1 MAEKITKSIYCEKCS
16 KVLSAENFYKSK
28 NFEKHPN
35 GYQSLCKKCA
45 TMHVDNWNPDTY
57 LWILED
63 CDVPWVPKEW
73 NDLMAK
79 YTKDRSK
86 VTGTTIVGRYLSKMK
101 LKQYADYRWADT
113 NYFKEKAET
122 ELRTQMKA
130 QGYGASDID
139 NAIQKTIYDAPTGGV
154 DAPPPPPAPVEMNSP
169 YDSVADA
176 PTMSAAELGLT
187 DDDILYLSVKWG
199 KLYKPEEWVYLE
211 KLYNDM
217 MESYDIQTAGH
228 IDTLKMICKT
238 SLKCNQLVDLGDVE
252 GFQKMSKVYNDLM
265 KSGNFT
271 AAQNKTDKGE
281 YVDSI
286 SELVAICESQGFI
299 PRYYTDGP
307 QDKVDR
313 VLQDMQSY
321 TYRLIMEETNLS
333 NLLENA
339 ITQIE
344 RDKAKEAS
352 GAAEAAG
359 DESRLEDELFQEVK
373 HDRTTEDYQD
383 FQDFEEE
390 LEEQDNLTIKKLLGE
405 EES

>member
-79 YTKDRSK
+79 YAKDRSK

-113 NYFKEKAET
+113 NYFKERAET

-154 DAPPPPPAPVEMNSP
+154 DAPPPPSAPAEMNSP
-169 YDSVADA
+169 YDSVTGAQ
-176 PTMSAAELGLT
+176 TMSAAELGLT
-187 DDDILYLSVKWG
+187 DEDILYLSVKWG

-271 AAQNKTDKGE
+271 AAQNKIDKGE

-339 ITQIE
+339 ISQIE

-359 DESRLEDELFQEVK
+359 DESSLEDELFQEVK

-383 FQDFEEE
+383 FQDFEDE
-390 LEEQDNLTIKKLLGE
+390 LEVGRAHV
-405 EES
+405 

>member
-28 NFEKHPN
+28 NLEKHPN

-79 YTKDRSK
+79 YAKDRSK

-139 NAIQKTIYDAPTGGV
+139 SAIQKTIYDAPTGGV
-154 DAPPPPPAPVEMNSP
+154 DAPPPPPAPTEMNSP
-169 YDSVADA
+169 YDSVTGA

-187 DDDILYLSVKWG
+187 DEDILYLSVKWG

-271 AAQNKTDKGE
+271 AAQNKIDKGE

-339 ITQIE
+339 ISQIE

-359 DESRLEDELFQEVK
+359 DESSLEDELFQEVK

-383 FQDFEEE
+383 FQDFEDE

>member
-16 KVLSAENFYKSK
+16 KVLSAENFYKS
-28 NFEKHPN
+28 NNLEKHPN
-35 GYQSLCKKCA
+35 GYQSLCKKCS

-101 LKQYADYRWADT
+101 LKQYADYRWADS

-130 QGYGASDID
+130 QGYGATDID
-139 NAIQKTIYDAPTGGV
+139 QAIQKTIYDAPTGGV
-154 DAPPPPPAPVEMNSP
+154 DTPPPLTAPVEMNSP
-169 YDSVADA
+169 YDGVMGTPSMTAAD
-176 PTMSAAELGLT
+176 LGLT
-187 DDDILYLSVKWG
+187 DDDVIYLSVKWG

-271 AAQNKTDKGE
+271 AAQNKIDKGE

-286 SELVAICESQGFI
+286 SELVAICETEGFI
-299 PRYYTDGP
+299 PRYYTEGP

-359 DESRLEDELFQEVK
+359 DESALEDELFQEVK
-373 HDRTTEDYQD
+373 HERTTEDFQD
-383 FQDFEEE
+383 FQDFEDD

>member
-79 YTKDRSK
+79 YAKDRSK

-113 NYFKEKAET
+113 NYFKERAET

-154 DAPPPPPAPVEMNSP
+154 DAPPPPSAPAEMNSP
-169 YDSVADA
+169 YDSVTGAS
-176 PTMSAAELGLT
+176 TMSAAELGLT

-271 AAQNKTDKGE
+271 AAQNKIDKGE

-339 ITQIE
+339 ISQIE

-359 DESRLEDELFQEVK
+359 DESSLEDELFQEVK

-383 FQDFEEE
+383 FQDFEDE

>member
-28 NFEKHPN
+28 NLEKHPN

-79 YTKDRSK
+79 YAKDRSK

-139 NAIQKTIYDAPTGGV
+139 SAIQKTIYDAPTGGV
-154 DAPPPPPAPVEMNSP
+154 DAPPPPPAPAEMNSP
-169 YDSVADA
+169 YDSVTGA

-187 DDDILYLSVKWG
+187 DEDILYLSVKWG

-271 AAQNKTDKGE
+271 AAQNKIDKGE

-286 SELVAICESQGFI
+286 SELVSICESQGFI

-339 ITQIE
+339 ISQIE

-359 DESRLEDELFQEVK
+359 DESSLEDELFQEVK

-383 FQDFEEE
+383 FQDFEDE

>member
-16 KVLSAENFYKSK
+16 KVLSAENFYKS
-28 NFEKHPN
+28 NNLEKHPN
-35 GYQSLCKKCA
+35 GYQSLCKKCS

-101 LKQYADYRWADT
+101 LKQYADYRWADSS
-113 NYFKEKAET
+113 YFKEKAET

-130 QGYGASDID
+130 QGYGATDID
-139 NAIQKTIYDAPTGGV
+139 QAVQKTIYEAPTGGV
-154 DAPPPPPAPVEMNSP
+154 DAPPPPPAPTEMNSP
-169 YDSVADA
+169 YDSIMGPPAM
-176 PTMSAAELGLT
+176 TAAELGLT
-187 DDDILYLSVKWG
+187 DDDVIYLSVKWG

-265 KSGNFT
+265 KSGNF
-271 AAQNKTDKGE
+271 
-281 YVDSI
+281 
-286 SELVAICESQGFI
+286 
-299 PRYYTDGP
+299 
-307 QDKVDR
+307 
-313 VLQDMQSY
+313 
-321 TYRLIMEETNLS
+321 NLWS
-333 NLLENA
+333 MKNFTGSHRGLLNV
-339 ITQIE
+339 
-344 RDKAKEAS
+344 
-352 GAAEAAG
+352 G
-359 DESRLEDELFQEVK
+359 
-373 HDRTTEDYQD
+373 
-383 FQDFEEE
+383 
-390 LEEQDNLTIKKLLGE
+390 
-405 EES
+405 

>member
-1 MAEKITKSIYCEKCS
+1 MAEKITKSIYCEKCR
-16 KVLSAENFYKSK
+16 KVLSAENFYKS
-28 NFEKHPN
+28 NNLEKHPN
-35 GYQSLCKKCA
+35 GYQSSCKKCT

-79 YTKDRSK
+79 YAKDRSK

-113 NYFKEKAET
+113 NYFKERAET

-154 DAPPPPPAPVEMNSP
+154 DAPPPPSAPVEMNSP
-169 YDSVADA
+169 YDSVTGAQ
-176 PTMSAAELGLT
+176 TMSAAELGLT
-187 DDDILYLSVKWG
+187 DEDILYLSVKWG

-271 AAQNKTDKGE
+271 AAQNKIDKGE

-321 TYRLIMEETNLS
+321 TYRLIMEETNLG

-339 ITQIE
+339 ISQIE

-359 DESRLEDELFQEVK
+359 DESSLEDELFQEVK

-383 FQDFEEE
+383 FQDFEDE

>member
-28 NFEKHPN
+28 NLEKHPN

-139 NAIQKTIYDAPTGGV
+139 SAIQKTIYDAPTGGV
-154 DAPPPPPAPVEMNSP
+154 DAPPPPPAQAEMNSP
-169 YDSVADA
+169 YDSVTGA

-187 DDDILYLSVKWG
+187 DEDILYLSVKWG

-271 AAQNKTDKGE
+271 AAQNKIDKGE

-339 ITQIE
+339 ISQIE

-359 DESRLEDELFQEVK
+359 DESSLEDELFQEVK

-383 FQDFEEE
+383 FQDFEDE

>member
-16 KVLSAENFYKSK
+16 KVLSAENFYKS
-28 NFEKHPN
+28 NNLEKHPN

-130 QGYGASDID
+130 QGYGATDID
-139 NAIQKTIYDAPTGGV
+139 SAIQKTIYDAPTGGV
-154 DAPPPPPAPVEMNSP
+154 DAPPPPAAPTEMGSP
-169 YDSVADA
+169 YDNVMGS
-176 PTMSAAELGLT
+176 PTMTAAELGLT
-187 DDDILYLSVKWG
+187 DDDVLYLSVKWG
-199 KLYKPEEWVYLE
+199 KLYKPEEWVQLE

-265 KSGNFT
+265 KSGNFDLWSMKNFT
-271 AAQNKTDKGE
+271 G
-281 YVDSI
+281 SHRG
-286 SELVAICESQGFI
+286 L
-299 PRYYTDGP
+299 
-307 QDKVDR
+307 
-313 VLQDMQSY
+313 
-321 TYRLIMEETNLS
+321 LS
-333 NLLENA
+333 V
-339 ITQIE
+339 
-344 RDKAKEAS
+344 
-352 GAAEAAG
+352 G
-359 DESRLEDELFQEVK
+359 
-373 HDRTTEDYQD
+373 
-383 FQDFEEE
+383 
-390 LEEQDNLTIKKLLGE
+390 
-405 EES
+405 

>member
-28 NFEKHPN
+28 NLEKHPN

-79 YTKDRSK
+79 YAKDRSK

-113 NYFKEKAET
+113 NYFKERAET

-154 DAPPPPPAPVEMNSP
+154 DAPPPPSAPVEMNSP
-169 YDSVADA
+169 YDSVTGAL
-176 PTMSAAELGLT
+176 TMSAAELGLT
-187 DDDILYLSVKWG
+187 DEDILYLSVKWG

-271 AAQNKTDKGE
+271 AAQNKIDKGE

-339 ITQIE
+339 ISQIE

-359 DESRLEDELFQEVK
+359 DESSLEDELFQEVK

-383 FQDFEEE
+383 FQDFEDE

>member
-154 DAPPPPPAPVEMNSP
+154 DAPPPPVAPTEMNSP
-169 YDSVADA
+169 YDSVAGA
-176 PTMSAAELGLT
+176 LTMTAAELGLT
-187 DDDILYLSVKWG
+187 DDDVLYLSVKWG
-199 KLYKPEEWVYLE
+199 KLYKPEEWVQLE

-271 AAQNKTDKGE
+271 AAQNKIDKGE

-339 ITQIE
+339 ISQIE

-383 FQDFEEE
+383 FQDFEDE

>member
-28 NFEKHPN
+28 NLEKHPN

-139 NAIQKTIYDAPTGGV
+139 SAIQKTIYDAPTGGV
-154 DAPPPPPAPVEMNSP
+154 DVPPPPTAPTEMNSP
-169 YDSVADA
+169 YDNVMGS
-176 PTMSAAELGLT
+176 PTMTAAELGLT
-187 DDDILYLSVKWG
+187 DDDVLYLSVKWG
-199 KLYKPEEWVYLE
+199 KLYKPEEWVQLE

-271 AAQNKTDKGE
+271 AAQNKIDKGE

-339 ITQIE
+339 ISQIE

-359 DESRLEDELFQEVK
+359 DESSLEDELFQEVK

-383 FQDFEEE
+383 FQDFEDE

-405 EES
+405 GES